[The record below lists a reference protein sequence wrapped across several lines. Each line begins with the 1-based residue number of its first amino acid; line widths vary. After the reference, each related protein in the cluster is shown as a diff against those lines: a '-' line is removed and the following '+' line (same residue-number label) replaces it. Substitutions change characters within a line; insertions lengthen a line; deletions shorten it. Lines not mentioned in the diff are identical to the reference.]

1 VPVLRSMSPRLCTV
15 GTTRAR
21 RCGSIVRMPG
31 ARSDTT
37 STVPSEG
44 TVRSLLRRTLLV
56 MLGDEVVARPLP
68 ASGRVSI
75 GRARDCDVRIDHP
88 SISRT
93 HCVLTV
99 SDAGLTL
106 ADAGSANGTLLR
118 GARLPVETAAPLA
131 INETIQIGDATLAV
145 QEIRRGGGDR
155 SAGPPAATAGPVVAT
170 GPALVLDPVMQR
182 LYELAARVARGSIGV
197 LLVGE
202 TGAGKEM
209 LAEHVHRSSP
219 RASGPLIRVNC
230 AALTDSLIESELF
243 GHEKGAFTGALR
255 ERAGLI
261 EAADGGTVFLDE
273 IGEVSAQAQS
283 KLLRV
288 LEDRRVLR
296 VGATTPRAVDV
307 RFGAAT
313 NRDLEAEVEA
323 GRFRRDLYFRLA
335 GAVLALPPLRERPL
349 EIEALARRFAAEAA
363 TRLDQPVPELTAEA
377 LAMLRRHRWPGNVR
391 ELRNAIERALLLVE
405 GSTIELRH
413 LPFAPAPPAPAPAAN
428 LADELAA
435 IERERI
441 LAGLA
446 TCGGNQT
453 RAAEVLGIPRRTLIK
468 RLIDYGVVRPRK
480 S

>member
-1 VPVLRSMSPRLCTV
+1 MRGR
-15 GTTRAR
+15 GT
-21 RCGSIVRMPG
+21 
-31 ARSDTT
+31 DTT
-37 STVPSEG
+37 STIPSERSAAAA
-44 TVRSLLRRTLLV
+44 VRRRTLLV

-68 ASGRVSI
+68 ASGRISI
-75 GRARDCDVRIDHP
+75 GRGRGCDVQIDHP

-93 HCVLTV
+93 HCVLTL

-106 ADAGSANGTLLR
+106 SDAGSANGTRLR
-118 GARLPVETAAPLA
+118 GHRLTVNTPTPLA
-131 INETIQIGDATLAV
+131 INETIEVGDATLAV
-145 QEIRRGGGDR
+145 QQTHAGGAV
-155 SAGPPAATAGPVVAT
+155 AGAAALAEASGPVQAA
-170 GPALVLDPVMQR
+170 GAPLVLDPVMER
-182 LYELAARVARGSIGV
+182 VYGLAGRVARGTIGV

-202 TGAGKEM
+202 TGAGKEL

-219 RASGPLIRVNC
+219 RAAGPLIRVNC

-273 IGEVSAQAQS
+273 IGEVSLSVQS

-288 LEDRRVLR
+288 LEERRVLR
-296 VGATTPRAVDV
+296 VGATAPRTVDV
-307 RFGAAT
+307 RFVAAT

-349 EIEALARRFAAEAA
+349 EIEALARRFAVEAA
-363 TRLDQPVPELTAEA
+363 SRLGQPAPELADAA
-377 LAMLRRHRWPGNVR
+377 LAALRAHPWPGNVR
-391 ELRNAIERALLLVE
+391 ELRNAIERAVLLVE
-405 GSTIELRH
+405 GSTVELRH
-413 LPFAPAPPAPAPAAN
+413 LPFTAAVPAPARIAN
-428 LADELAA
+428 LAQDLAE

-446 TCGGNQT
+446 ACGGNQT
-453 RAAEVLGIPRRTLIK
+453 RAAEALGIPRRTLIK
-468 RLIDYGVVRPRK
+468 RLIDYGVIRPRK
-480 S
+480 A